1 MVNER
6 TEFNGLQ
13 VINPAIVIKLGIVFD
28 SYKYDQLGVLWEE
41 AESNVVASMPLF
53 EAGDFFF
60 QEEIQNG
67 VVWYSFR
74 YYSPKSNI
82 VDMRN

>member
-13 VINPAIVIKLGIVFD
+13 VIKPAIVIKLGVIFD
-28 SYKYDQLGVLWEE
+28 SYRYDQLGALWQE
-41 AESNVVASMPLF
+41 AESNVAVAMPLF

-60 QEEIQNG
+60 QEEIQDG
-67 VVWYSFR
+67 AVWYSFR
-74 YYSPKSNI
+74 YYTPKSNI
-82 VDMRN
+82 KDMRH